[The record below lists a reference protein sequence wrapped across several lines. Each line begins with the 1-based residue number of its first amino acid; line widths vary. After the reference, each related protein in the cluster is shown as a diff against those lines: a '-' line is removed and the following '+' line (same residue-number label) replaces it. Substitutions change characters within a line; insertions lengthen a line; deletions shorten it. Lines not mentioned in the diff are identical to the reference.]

1 MSEKNYTKT
10 EIQEGERKKEK
21 LLDNLKELSD
31 AVTEIYE
38 EIEEG
43 KQELNEISDVDKK
56 EKLTKFVSEV
66 EYQVSNLK
74 HNLQIENERLNN
86 IILNYDDLKTEPTD
100 PVFKDV
106 LAEIRTSIS
115 LNGPLMSMFI
125 EYLNYLNYNKIFQEK
140 MGIEIKY
147 IFSDSF
153 SFEDKINS
161 NISSVQKYDKF
172 VLIKFKNT
180 EIIVSLKK
188 FIQDGKIQ
196 HSLEFSSKGRTY
208 LNENYLYKKLLFNS
222 VSHSSIKGK
231 FITMKPESL
240 YWEHEILE
248 KRDFSD
254 IYLPKSNF
262 QDLQLYL
269 SLFQKSGRLLR
280 FLLIG
285 NPGTGKTEAT
295 IAIANLLKKLG
306 VTVIKTNVCSKLK
319 EKIELAELLSP
330 SILLIDD
337 IDLSLGSR
345 SRGIISNNLQDFLNI
360 LDGTQKLRKD
370 VGIMATTNSLE
381 LLDLAAQRP
390 GRFDKLVAFDS
401 LEKDNIRDIILKSL
415 RYGFGMEATNETAKM
430 LTDEKII
437 NQFYDSGVTGAH
449 IYNTANM
456 LVAKIDTLELENIT
470 VEWFLNEIRSEI
482 KTLEKIKKTSF
493 LSDKMSRNIN
503 GNGGGLGF
511 ETSDYESPKPSL
523 NDLPWEKPASV
534 GLGRLENDEPQQ
546 DASYLI
552 RK

>member
-1 MSEKNYTKT
+1 MSEKKYTKT
-10 EIQEGERKKEK
+10 EVQEGERKKEK
-21 LLDNLKELSD
+21 LISNLKELSD
-31 AVTEIYE
+31 AVADIYE

-43 KQELNEISDVDKK
+43 KQELEDIEDLDKK
-56 EKLTKFVSEV
+56 DELSKFVSEV
-66 EYQVSNLK
+66 EYQVANLK
-74 HNLQIENERLNN
+74 HNLKLESDRVSN
-86 IILNYDDLKTEPTD
+86 IVLDYDDLKTEPLD
-100 PVFKDV
+100 PVFKDN
-106 LAEIRTSIS
+106 LDEIRTSIQ
-115 LNGPLMSMFI
+115 LNGPLMGMFI
-125 EYLNYLNYNKIFQEK
+125 EYLNYLNYNKLFQEK
-140 MGIEIKY
+140 TGVEIKY
-147 IFSDSF
+147 IFNDAF
-153 SFEDKINS
+153 GFENKINT

-172 VLIKFKNT
+172 ILIKFKNT
-180 EIIVSLKK
+180 EIVVSLKK

-196 HSLEFSSKGRTY
+196 HTLDFSSKGRTY

-222 VSHSSIKGK
+222 VSHSSVKGK

-240 YWEHEILE
+240 YWEYEILE

-269 SLFQKSGRLLR
+269 SLFEKSGRLLR
-280 FLLIG
+280 YLLIG

-295 IAIANLLKKLG
+295 IAMANLLKRLG

-345 SRGIISNNLQDFLNI
+345 SRGMVSGHLQDFLNI

-401 LEKDNIRDIILKSL
+401 LEKENIRDIILKSL
-415 RYGFGMEATNETAKM
+415 RYGFGFDADNEMAKM
-430 LTDEKII
+430 LVDKQII
-437 NQFYDSGVTGAH
+437 DQFFNAGVTGAH

-456 LVAKIDTLELENIT
+456 LVAKIDTLELEGIT
-470 VEWFLNEIRSEI
+470 VDWFLDQIKSEI
-482 KTLEKIKKTSF
+482 KTLEKIKKASF
-493 LSDKMSRNIN
+493 LSDKMSRSVLD
-503 GNGGGLGF
+503 NGGGLGF
-511 ETSDYESPKPSL
+511 GTSDYDNAPVPMV
-523 NDLPWEKPASV
+523 NDLPWEKNGASKI
-534 GLGRLENDEPQQ
+534 EAPQQ
-546 DASYLI
+546 EDASYLL
-552 RK
+552 RKSRD